1 MIIDSHIEETNDE
14 KAMTLIEDSDLTKIL
29 RFEERYGSLK
39 GLHLSMDALNNRQI
53 RVSISPTP
61 SLRRKLC
68 SNDPT
73 RCWIWWA
80 IFFVM
85 GKISERDF

>member
-1 MIIDSHIEETNDE
+1 
-14 KAMTLIEDSDLTKIL
+14 MTLIEESDLTKIL
-29 RFEERYGSLK
+29 RFEARYGSLK

-53 RVSISPTP
+53 RVSISPT
-61 SLRRKLC
+61 
-68 SNDPT
+68 T

>member
-1 MIIDSHIEETNDE
+1 
-14 KAMTLIEDSDLTKIL
+14 
-29 RFEERYGSLK
+29 
-39 GLHLSMDALNNRQI
+39 MDALNNRQI

-85 GKISERDF
+85 GKISERELRIKQDLKPSPHRPFLLRHSLKKVNSLLGFTPQYLKR